1 MYKIFLGLYLLF
13 SVKTNVGRLIRI
25 EGGFSAFS
33 KIDWLLAVFCLIM
46 FPLAF
51 AMFYA
56 GYRELKEKRSER
68 EKEEAEIAALEEKRK
83 EEKFEDF
90 SDSIE
95 STPSSDQESGLNK
108 FDE

>member
-13 SVKTNVGRLIRI
+13 SVKTNVERLIGI

-33 KIDWLLAVFCLIM
+33 KIDWLLAIFCLIM

-51 AMFYA
+51 VMFYA
-56 GYRELKEKRSER
+56 GYKELKEKRTER
-68 EKEEAEIAALEEKRK
+68 EKEEAEIAELEEKRK

-90 SDSIE
+90 SGSIE
-95 STPSSDQESGLNK
+95 SGLSSDQESGMNK